1 MGLEAGSTE
10 LWGQRG
16 KRCARSGEVGGRA
29 EPRLVLPATGV
40 QLEARPS
47 ARARRRRCGARREAN
62 LSPLL
67 FQPQRNGA
75 VGEGSQ
81 VGLALGE
88 ERASARSGEEVTVRG
103 CRRSVAGREAVHI
116 SQEVAAPG
124 RRPGTEDATGW
135 GGAPPRDGWPS
146 GGWPWRRTG
155 RRSFREHDREDEGFS
170 VHEDCGTRRGRR
182 GDALAPRG
190 S

>member
-1 MGLEAGSTE
+1 LGAARKEVCQVGRGRRQRGAAPRPPGDRRPAGSAA
-10 LWGQRG
+10 LR
-16 KRCARSGEVGGRA
+16 
-29 EPRLVLPATGV
+29 
-40 QLEARPS
+40 
-47 ARARRRRCGARREAN
+47 ARATSPVWCAPRGEPI
-62 LSPLL
+62 PLL

-124 RRPGTEDATGW
+124 RWPGTEDATGW